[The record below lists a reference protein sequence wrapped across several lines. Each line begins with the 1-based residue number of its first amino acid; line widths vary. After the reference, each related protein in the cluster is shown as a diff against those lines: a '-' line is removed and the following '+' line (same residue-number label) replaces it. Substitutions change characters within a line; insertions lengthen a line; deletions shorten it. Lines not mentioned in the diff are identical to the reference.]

1 MKIIPIG
8 TPEIV
13 MSNPMSKHKYF
24 GWPTVNRLQN
34 GKIAVVASGFR
45 RRHVCPFGKAV
56 ISYSE
61 DEGKTYT
68 MPAPVIDTVLDDR
81 DAGIVPFGE
90 KSVIVTS
97 FNNTVQFQRKSTR
110 PYDVAYLD
118 LVTPE
123 EEEEALG
130 STFRISHDYGVTFG
144 PLHKCPVTSP
154 HGPVVLPDGTLLWVG
169 RTFSPSNIHR
179 KGIDGVHAYK
189 INLDG
194 TTEFVGKVPA
204 IMEGDV
210 EPLLCE
216 PHAIVL
222 KDGRIL
228 THIRAHAAGTDL
240 FSTYQSES
248 SDGGKTWTEPVRIL
262 DWKGGAPAHLM
273 YHSSGA
279 LISVYGYR
287 NAPYGVRAM
296 FSFDDGKTWDT
307 DHDIYI
313 NGISHD
319 LGYPSTIEL
328 SDGSLLTVFYA
339 RPSEDDFAT
348 VIMQQR
354 WTFTTEK

>member
-13 MSNPMSKHKYF
+13 MSNPMSKHNYF
-24 GWPTVNRLQN
+24 GWPTVARLQN

-61 DEGKTYT
+61 NEGKTYT
-68 MPAPVIDTVLDDR
+68 LPAPVIDTVLHDR

-90 KSVIVTS
+90 TGVVVTS
-97 FNNTVQFQRKSTR
+97 FNNTVAFQRRSKR

-118 LVTPE
+118 TVKPE
-123 EEEEALG
+123 EEEAALG

-154 HGPVVLPDGTLLWVG
+154 HGPLVLSDGSLLWVG
-169 RTFSPSNIHR
+169 RTFSENNVHR
-179 KGIDGVHAYK
+179 IGYDGIHAYK
-189 INLDG
+189 IHMDG
-194 TTEFVGKVPA
+194 STEFVGRIPN
-204 IMEGDV
+204 IMDGDV

-216 PHAIVL
+216 PHAILL

-228 THIRAHAAGTDL
+228 THIRAQAAGTDI
-240 FSTYQSES
+240 FTIYQSES
-248 SDGGKTWTEPVRIL
+248 SDGGKTWTVPVRIL
-262 DWKGGAPAHLM
+262 ARSGGAPAHLM

-287 NAPYGVRAM
+287 NAPFGIRAM
-296 FSFDDGKTWDT
+296 FSFDEGKTWDT
-307 DHDIYI
+307 DHDVYV
-313 NGISHD
+313 NGVSDD
-319 LGYPSTIEL
+319 LGYPATVEL

-339 RPSEDDFAT
+339 HRCEEEPAL
-348 VIMQQR
+348 IMQQR
-354 WTFTTEK
+354 WTFTTEE